1 MTKQS
6 AKQINPLKVLIDHD
20 TDVRAT
26 NFHGTSKNGR
36 SYVQPQICF
45 VRATGMD
52 NKTGKGKNIDIS
64 FPFHNIQTII
74 DSLTAIRDK
83 NEEYFDDNEDTKLKN
98 ILKYIYIKYTK
109 SKYTGYKQPKILS
122 MSVSILTVVVLVK
135 KKSQIFC
142 Q

>member
-1 MTKQS
+1 MLEQ
-6 AKQINPLKVLIDHD
+6 
-20 TDVRAT
+20 R
-26 NFHGTSKNGR
+26 TSKNGR

-83 NEEYFDDNEDTKLKN
+83 NEEYFDD
-98 ILKYIYIKYTK
+98 TK
-109 SKYTGYKQPKILS
+109 SKYNTIKKIERGGEPL
-122 MSVSILTVVVLVK
+122 
-135 KKSQIFC
+135 
-142 Q
+142 

>member
-1 MTKQS
+1 MEKQEEESVETLNMTKQS

-83 NEEYFDDNEDTKLKN
+83 NEEYFDDNWRYKTKKYTEVYILS
-98 ILKYIYIKYTK
+98 ILK
-109 SKYTGYKQPKILS
+109 
-122 MSVSILTVVVLVK
+122 VSIIQ
-135 KKSQIFC
+135 SRR
-142 Q
+142 